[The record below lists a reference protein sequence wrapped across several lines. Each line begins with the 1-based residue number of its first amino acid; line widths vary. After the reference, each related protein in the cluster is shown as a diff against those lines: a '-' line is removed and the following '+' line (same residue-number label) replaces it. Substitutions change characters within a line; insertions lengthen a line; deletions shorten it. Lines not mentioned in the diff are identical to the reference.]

1 MNLLYTSVFF
11 QLIAG
16 LIPVL
21 ILLNKEI
28 QMKFWLM
35 TYLIA
40 SIISTITL
48 LITSKLG
55 IHNVI
60 VFNTYGILEFVCITA
75 IYHKMIKKEL
85 AIKTI
90 NLIALCIFIKIFY
103 DLVTSNYV
111 LDGFKAT
118 NLFEISLVLFLLFDQ
133 LKNDEYSKN
142 ESQLTGFSIYF
153 ISYKTSVFLLMY
165 YISKI
170 IKADLWY
177 LHNFIEGSFKL
188 LIAFSF
194 WNIPKKTTFSN

>member
-1 MNLLYTSVFF
+1 
-11 QLIAG
+11 
-16 LIPVL
+16 
-21 ILLNKEI
+21 
-28 QMKFWLM
+28 
-35 TYLIA
+35 
-40 SIISTITL
+40 
-48 LITSKLG
+48 
-55 IHNVI
+55 
-60 VFNTYGILEFVCITA
+60 
-75 IYHKMIKKEL
+75 MIKKEL

-90 NLIALCIFIKIFY
+90 NLIVLCIFIKIFY

>member
-21 ILLNKEI
+21 ILFNKEL
-28 QMKFWLM
+28 QLKFWLM

-40 SIISTITL
+40 SVISTITL
-48 LITSKLG
+48 LITSGLG

-60 VFNTYGILEFVCITA
+60 IFNAYLLIEFICISA
-75 IYHKMIKKEL
+75 IYYSLIKNGLVK
-85 AIKTI
+85 KTI
-90 NLIALCIFIKIFY
+90 SFIVLCILLKILY
-103 DLVTSNYV
+103 DIRTSNYV
-111 LDGFKAT
+111 LDGFKST
-118 NLFEISLVLFLLFDQ
+118 NLFEISLVLFFLFDQ

-165 YISKI
+165 YISKM
-170 IKADLWY
+170 IKTDLWY

-194 WNIPKKTTFSN
+194 WNITKKSTFSN

>member
-1 MNLLYTSVFF
+1 MNLLYPSVFF

-28 QMKFWLM
+28 QLKFWIL
-35 TYLIA
+35 TYLIT
-40 SIISTITL
+40 SVISTIAL

-60 VFNTYGILEFVCITA
+60 IFNSYGIIEFVCITA
-75 IYHKMIKKEL
+75 IYHKMIKKEI
-85 AIKTI
+85 AKKTI
-90 NLIALCIFIKIFY
+90 NLIVLCIFIKILY
-103 DLVTSNYV
+103 DLATSNYV

-118 NLFEISLVLFLLFDQ
+118 NLFEISLVLIFLFDQ

-142 ESQLTGFSIYF
+142 VSQLTGFSIYF
-153 ISYKTSVFLLMY
+153 ISYKTSVFLMLY
-165 YISKI
+165 YISRL
-170 IKADLWY
+170 IKTDLWY

-194 WNIPKKTTFSN
+194 WNIPKKPTLSN